1 MKLFWATNKQDLITY
16 ENIQKIATDQQDDN
30 TTGCLLDYPYF
41 KLSLILNYYQ
51 MIATDLS
58 K

>member
-1 MKLFWATNKQDLITY
+1 MKRFWPTSKQDLITY
-16 ENIQKIATDQQDDN
+16 KNIPKIATDQQDDN

-41 KLSLILNYYQ
+41 KNYYK

>member
-1 MKLFWATNKQDLITY
+1 MKRFRPTSKQDLIAY
-16 ENIQKIATDQQDDN
+16 QNIRKIATDQQDDN
-30 TTGCLLDYPYF
+30 TTGCLLNYPYF
-41 KLSLILNYYQ
+41 KNYYK

>member
-1 MKLFWATNKQDLITY
+1 MKLFRATNKQDLITY

-41 KLSLILNYYQ
+41 KNYYK
-51 MIATDLS
+51 MIATDLN